1 MIKSFR
7 KENPVVFLINNWFI
21 DLPAPYNL
29 NYLWNW
35 GSLLGICLI
44 IQMISGIFLAMH
56 YCSDI
61 ELAFSSVVHITR
73 DINYGFVLRY
83 LHANGASMFF
93 LCVYFHI
100 GRGMYYGSY
109 TKVIV

>member
-1 MIKSFR
+1 M
-7 KENPVVFLINNWFI
+7 VFLINNWFI

-29 NYLWNW
+29 NYLWNL

-73 DINYGFVLRY
+73 DIN
-83 LHANGASMFF
+83 
-93 LCVYFHI
+93 
-100 GRGMYYGSY
+100 
-109 TKVIV
+109 